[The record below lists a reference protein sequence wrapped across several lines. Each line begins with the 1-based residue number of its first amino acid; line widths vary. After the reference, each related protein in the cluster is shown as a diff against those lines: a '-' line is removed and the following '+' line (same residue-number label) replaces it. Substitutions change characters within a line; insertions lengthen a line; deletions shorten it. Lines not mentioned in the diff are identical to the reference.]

1 MSQPSPLQDHV
12 AIVTGAG
19 RGIGKA
25 IALSL
30 AQNGCKVALAA
41 RSEQELRVVSDM
53 MHEMPGEG
61 FVVPTDLTD
70 EAQVAALVAKIVG
83 RWGRLDIVINNAGLG
98 EFATFEQT
106 TVEQFDRI
114 MSVNARGTFLVCREA
129 IPHLKQRD
137 VSWVINIA
145 SVVGVK
151 GYVNQAAYAASKH
164 AVMGLTKV
172 LARELQD
179 DGVRV
184 HAICPGGVHTEM
196 VAAARPDLDTSVLM
210 TPQEIADAV
219 LFLVSQRGNAVIDE
233 LHLRRRNST
242 PFG

>member
-1 MSQPSPLQDHV
+1 MSEALQDHV

-30 AQNGCKVALAA
+30 AQEGCRVALAA
-41 RSEQELRVVSDM
+41 RSEKELHVVAEM
-53 MHEMPGEG
+53 MEEMPGEG
-61 FVVPTDLTD
+61 FIVATDLTD
-70 EAQVAALVAKIVG
+70 EAQVAALVAKTVE
-83 RWGRLDIVINNAGLG
+83 RWGQLDIVINNAGLG
-98 EFATFEQT
+98 VFAPFVDT
-106 TVEQFDRI
+106 TVDDFDRI
-114 MSVNARGTFLVCREA
+114 MAVNARGTFLVCRES
-129 IPHLKQRD
+129 IPHLKARD

-151 GYVNQAAYAASKH
+151 GYANQAAYTASKH

-210 TPQEIADAV
+210 TPEEIADAV
-219 LFLVSQRGNAVIDE
+219 LFLVSHRGNAVIDE
-233 LHLRRRNST
+233 IHLRRRNST